1 MTFKRVFELPLA
13 ILQVPPFRKLRQE
26 KTKGR
31 KAKLTE
37 MVYYDW
43 QQMRTAFTGSLPMI
57 GEANP
62 YAGKVLL
69 YFQADLF
76 SSIMQDVFK
85 VVCYEVEHCGSL
97 SFKKPSSPE

>member
-1 MTFKRVFELPLA
+1 ML
-13 ILQVPPFRKLRQE
+13 LQVPPFRKLRQE

-37 MVYYDW
+37 MMYYDW

-62 YAGKVLL
+62 YAGKV
-69 YFQADLF
+69 
-76 SSIMQDVFK
+76 
-85 VVCYEVEHCGSL
+85 CYRRQNCM
-97 SFKKPSSPE
+97 